1 MYQCVNMKMRKIL
14 VRIRHCEPACLA
26 DRQGAEATNQ
36 SVQGNRQIAALR
48 PPGGGLARNDGYF
61 SFSLLAQRKRNKP
74 ACILWLKQ
82 IFSHKFFL

>member
-1 MYQCVNMKMRKIL
+1 
-14 VRIRHCEPACLA
+14 
-26 DRQGAEATNQ
+26 
-36 SVQGNRQIAALR
+36 AALR